1 MSDYIISACSTA
13 DLTKEQF
20 EKYDVKYV
28 CFHVNIDSETYPD
41 DLGQSMPFKTFY
53 DRMREG
59 ADTSTSQ
66 VNPEQYINFF
76 TPFLEEGKDILHLTL
91 SSGISGT
98 YNSAM
103 IAKEEL
109 EEQYPDRKIYVIDS
123 LDASV
128 GYGLLMEELSER
140 RAAGATI
147 DEQVE
152 WIDENKLKVQ
162 HWVLVSDLK
171 WLVKGGRVSKTSG
184 VLGSMLNIC
193 PVIDVNYEGK
203 LINRAKIRTK
213 KKAISYLV
221 DMMMQ
226 NAENGTEYDGK
237 CYIGHSDCIEDA
249 EALTAMIEEKFPK
262 MKGKVVINS
271 IGTVIGSH
279 TGPGTMV
286 VVYTGKTRTAED

>member
-20 EKYDVKYV
+20 EKYDVKYT
-28 CFHVNIDSETYPD
+28 CFHFNIDSETYPD

-53 DRMREG
+53 DRMRDG

-66 VNPEQYINFF
+66 VNPEQYIDFF
-76 TPFLEEGKDILHLTL
+76 TPYLEEGKDILHLTL

-103 IAKEEL
+103 IAKDEL
-109 EEQYPDRKIYVIDS
+109 EEKYPDRKIYVIDS
-123 LDASV
+123 LAASV
-128 GYGLLMEELSER
+128 GYGMLMHELSDM
-140 RAAGATI
+140 RAAGKSI
-147 DEQVE
+147 DELVE
-152 WIDENKLKVQ
+152 WIEANKLKIH

-171 WLVKGGRVSKTSG
+171 WLVKGGRVSKVSG

-193 PVIDVNYEGK
+193 PLINVNKEGK
-203 LINRAKIRTK
+203 LAPQEKIRTK
-213 KKAISYLV
+213 KKAISRIV
-221 DMMMQ
+221 EMMEA
-226 NAENGTEYDGK
+226 NADNGLDYDGK
-237 CYIGHSDCIEDA
+237 CYIAHSDCLEDA
-249 EALTAMIEEKFPK
+249 EYMKNMIEEKFK
-262 MKGKVVINS
+262 NLKGKVIINS

-286 VVYTGKTRTAED
+286 PVFWGKERTE